1 MKEDPV
7 TTEIVSPA
15 VAGLGLG
22 LALASTPGPVQA
34 VLLAESVR
42 GGIVRGFQ
50 ALVGAHL
57 TTGSLLVCVALG
69 ISFVPPSG
77 PAVRVLKVVG
87 GAFLLWLALE
97 GFRSAGRP
105 EEASSEHRTLPPAV
119 RGSMAVLFNPGA
131 WLFLGAVASP
141 LLATAARQGGKG
153 RALFVVVG
161 IATGL
166 AMGDASVV
174 LLGGLGVRRAGAGV
188 EPWVRRAL
196 AVLLAALGVWLVISG
211 LTS

>member
-119 RGSMAVLFNPGA
+119 RGSMAVLLNPGA
-131 WLFLGAVASP
+131 WLFLGAVASSLWP
-141 LLATAARQGGKG
+141 RRHGRVGRGERCSWWWGSPPVWRWETPRWCCSEASAFDGPARGSNRGSAERWRCSSPPSACG
-153 RALFVVVG
+153 
-161 IATGL
+161 
-166 AMGDASVV
+166 S
-174 LLGGLGVRRAGAGV
+174 
-188 EPWVRRAL
+188 
-196 AVLLAALGVWLVISG
+196 
-211 LTS
+211 